1 MYQVTVDYAKS
12 HLDELCDHAIMEPKG
27 IAITRG
33 DQKYILVNQEEWE
46 SLMETATWMQD
57 ADILSDVAAARQDY
71 QGKEALTMEQVFGI
85 SLD

>member
-12 HLDELCDHAIMEPKG
+12 HLDELCDHAIREPKG
-27 IAITRG
+27 VAITRG

-46 SLMETATWMQD
+46 SLMETAEWMQD
-57 ADILSDVAAARQDY
+57 SNILSDVAAARQDY

-85 SLD
+85 PVD